1 MTSVTDAG
9 GPDSRRL
16 GLALAA
22 VLFAMLLVPNLAV
35 AQAHCEATVD
45 TSDAALAAR
54 YASVL
59 RFAPNEP
66 YFPTIPFFSAFDTQ
80 HVVRR
85 GSHTSEPPQ
94 RHGPT
99 RGPGAGRVLSSEEP
113 Q

>member
-66 YFPTIPFFSAFDTQ
+66 YFPTIPFFSAFDRAIPYTP
-80 HVVRR
+80 R
-85 GSHTSEPPQ
+85 GMYS
-94 RHGPT
+94 T
-99 RGPGAGRVLSSEEP
+99 RGTPRVSHV
-113 Q
+113 